1 MNDTTFLSINMLT
14 PETRIYLDPP
24 LTQVKEIQLQFSF
37 MPKATHRNPF
47 YLMCDL
53 IESKSSYSN
62 CCIPNGENEELK
74 PSQLLAVI
82 PSQKHPCLRV
92 PQTKNPVNYF
102 TLWILD
108 EKGRKVNLNNEPFRI
123 YLKIS
128 C

>member
-1 MNDTTFLSINMLT
+1 MNETTFLSITMLT
-14 PETRIYLDPP
+14 PETRIYLEPP
-24 LTQVKEIQLQFSF
+24 LTQVKEIQMQVSYI
-37 MPKATHRNPF
+37 PKASSRNPL

-62 CCIPNGENEELK
+62 WIPRGENVELT

-102 TLWILD
+102 TLLILD
-108 EKGRKVNLNNEPFRI
+108 EKGRKPNLNNKPIRI
-123 YLKIS
+123 HLKIS